1 MRLGRRACRSVAQS
15 RSRPSAA
22 SEPNPL
28 HGSRCVMV
36 RAADD
41 DEAPSTSYQNSLEV
55 TIKRK
60 SKQIEAKLMELGM
73 EGLEE
78 RLSSATQT
86 PAQVREHTSIGHAA
100 SAAAATAWFYSA
112 KVMPQRSGTAS
123 IEPTRCSNSRW
134 AGVSRRHSRTAHP
147 PCLCLIRLCVLLFS

>member
-1 MRLGRRACRSVAQS
+1 MLQQQLNQRQLGGGACGSVA
-15 RSRPSAA
+15 RSHIRRTKRPTSNHAA
-22 SEPNPL
+22 AT
-28 HGSRCVMV
+28 RRVIV

-60 SKQIEAKLMELGM
+60 SKQIEAKLLELGM

-86 PAQVREHTSIGHAA
+86 PAQV
-100 SAAAATAWFYSA
+100 
-112 KVMPQRSGTAS
+112 K
-123 IEPTRCSNSRW
+123 
-134 AGVSRRHSRTAHP
+134 
-147 PCLCLIRLCVLLFS
+147 